1 VLAISPDQRLVI
13 PGTLI
18 DELLECLLG
27 VLRVQAVRELDAAG
41 ERFDTLA
48 LAVLEQSLEVNAVP
62 ESLFLVREVV
72 PEEAGIILEPVEDF
86 RGQFGRVGLA
96 HNDHTNNAA

>member
-1 VLAISPDQRLVI
+1 LVI

-27 VLRVQAVRELDAAG
+27 VLGVEVVRELDACG
-41 ERFDTLA
+41 EGFDTLA
-48 LAVLEQSLEVNAVP
+48 LAVLEQPPEVNAVP
-62 ESLFLVREVV
+62 EGLFLVRKVV
-72 PEEAGIILEPVEDF
+72 LEKAGIILKPVEDF
-86 RGQFGRVGLA
+86 RGQFGCVGFA